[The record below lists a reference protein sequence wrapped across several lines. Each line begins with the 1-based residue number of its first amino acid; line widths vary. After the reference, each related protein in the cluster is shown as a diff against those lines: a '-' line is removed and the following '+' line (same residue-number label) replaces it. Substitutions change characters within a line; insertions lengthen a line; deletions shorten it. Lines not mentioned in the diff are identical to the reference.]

1 MTMENVEV
9 RVRVSCADCANWCGG
24 CRRNW
29 KVVRYGVCSKFYVR
43 SDRAGWLLGNEIDR
57 RFAGGPDCARRSDA
71 AGPRPEPL
79 SPERELAETVRR
91 MSEGCE

>member
-29 KVVRYGVCSKFYVR
+29 KVVRNGVCSKFYMR
-43 SDRAGWLLGNEIDR
+43 SDRAGWLVGNEVDR
-57 RFAGGPDCARRSDA
+57 RFAGGRDCAFPGEARPA
-71 AGPRPEPL
+71 AG
-79 SPERELAETVRR
+79 REAE
-91 MSEGCE
+91 